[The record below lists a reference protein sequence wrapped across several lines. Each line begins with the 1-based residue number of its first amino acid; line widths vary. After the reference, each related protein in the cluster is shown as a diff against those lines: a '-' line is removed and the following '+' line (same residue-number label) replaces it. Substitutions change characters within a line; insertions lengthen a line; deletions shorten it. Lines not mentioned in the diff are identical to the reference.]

1 MFWVLRW
8 RTLQDKS
15 ASRSIRLSV
24 SKSDTEQLG
33 AAALFPFT
41 PSQNKPHIV
50 RLFSLADV
58 RAVPNGGPAEN
69 NALCFTFP
77 SESAVLSIAHPRFR
91 LPFAYGQFG
100 AVLMRCDAQL
110 VFLPR

>member
-58 RAVPNGGPAEN
+58 RAVPNGGPADN
-69 NALCFTFP
+69 NAYAFHVHRVQ
-77 SESAVLSIAHPRFR
+77 AVLDCTSEIQASHFR
-91 LPFAYGQFG
+91 RQFG
-100 AVLMRCDAQL
+100 AAVR
-110 VFLPR
+110 VT